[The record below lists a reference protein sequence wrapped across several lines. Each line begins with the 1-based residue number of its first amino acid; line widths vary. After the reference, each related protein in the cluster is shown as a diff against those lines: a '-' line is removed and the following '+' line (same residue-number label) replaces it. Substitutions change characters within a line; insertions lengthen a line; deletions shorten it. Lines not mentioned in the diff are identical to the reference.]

1 MIAISISTWGSL
13 GLVIAKISS
22 NRSGE
27 LTSSRGLSYLSRHLR
42 YGEPKISNIPSF
54 MQVPNAV
61 ISDLKKSLSTKM
73 LNVPI
78 FFFHSFL
85 VHCLVTGPHDKRAG
99 RSGRCETTGPL
110 DIIAIKNAHQLNRPC
125 TRWTREALDCIR
137 EVGDIRCRAGL
148 DGLHTCN
155 WLIALV
161 PRRKTGGGVS
171 SRCETGEDIKQ
182 TRT

>member
-1 MIAISISTWGSL
+1 MCYIYILNPYPAGAYHTYHVISGMESQKSL
-13 GLVIAKISS
+13 
-22 NRSGE
+22 NQ
-27 LTSSRGLSYLSRHLR
+27 
-42 YGEPKISNIPSF
+42 SNIPSF

-78 FFFHSFL
+78 FPPSFL

-110 DIIAIKNAHQLNRPC
+110 DIIDTKNAHQLNRPC
-125 TRWTREALDCIR
+125 TRWTREALDCIWEAR
-137 EVGDIRCRAGL
+137 DIRCRAGL

-155 WLIALV
+155 LLIALV
-161 PRRKTGGGVS
+161 PRWKTGGGVS
-171 SRCETGEDIKQ
+171 SRCETGEDIK
-182 TRT
+182 